1 MRNEVLLLH
10 WFCDDKFHVT
20 LQATIPGFLS
30 RGISLSEA
38 ETLMKRSVELALETR
53 DTFWNC
59 KTELE
64 DFQPPLVAASIG
76 SYGAYL
82 ADGSEYRYIHSP
94 SINALTNIAYIQFLS
109 VFIYCYSG
117 IYGPEMTLEKLKDFH
132 RRRIQLLAEAGPDLL
147 AFETTP
153 NKLEAQVSL
162 PSHDSLC
169 YSGCD
174 ESI

>member
-1 MRNEVLLLH
+1 MVCE
-10 WFCDDKFHVT
+10 DEYHVT

-53 DTFWNC
+53 DAFWNC
-59 KTELE
+59 KTEIE

-94 SINALTNIAYIQFLS
+94 SINL
-109 VFIYCYSG
+109 
-117 IYGPEMTLEKLKDFH
+117 
-132 RRRIQLLAEAGPDLL
+132 
-147 AFETTP
+147 
-153 NKLEAQVSL
+153 
-162 PSHDSLC
+162 
-169 YSGCD
+169 
-174 ESI
+174 